1 MPDPQASE
9 DARLVKQAKQ
19 GELSAFGELYDQY
32 ADAVFRFLY
41 ARVNT
46 RMDAEDLTS
55 EVFLRAWRSLSRY
68 RHQGHAFSAYLFQ
81 IARNLL
87 IDYYRRSDRVEA
99 ISEGE
104 MRRLEDEDAGPS
116 AKVVQQLEHEKLRE
130 TLGQLRED
138 YRTVLMLRFVSGFSS
153 RETAEAMERSSGAV
167 RVLQHRALAALRDLL
182 EQSA

>member
-1 MPDPQASE
+1 MSDSPAKE
-9 DARLVKQAKQ
+9 DARLVKQAKG

-32 ADAVFRFLY
+32 ADAIFRFLY

-55 EVFLRAWRSLSRY
+55 EVFLRAWRSLSDY
-68 RHQGHAFSAYLFQ
+68 HHQGHPFSAYLFQ

-99 ISEGE
+99 MTERE
-104 MRRLEDEDAGPS
+104 MRLLSDETAGPS
-116 AKVVQQLEHEKLRE
+116 AKVVQQLEHAELRE
-130 TLGQLRED
+130 TLAQLRDD
-138 YRTVLMLRFVSGFSS
+138 YRTVLMLRFVSGLSS
-153 RETAEAMERSSGAV
+153 QETAEAMERSSGAV

-182 EQSA
+182 EHTE